1 MTHQESLTSDDIY
14 HAAKDL
20 FNKKD
25 KINIEKLFGKY
36 LKASYDY
43 RLWKIYLSYTK
54 TLNLSH
60 DKIMD
65 VYFYILNH
73 FEYGYDNYDF
83 IIACIEELDK
93 SEIADSIKNE
103 KIRNIYQQ
111 FLKIPMNN
119 LNKLWNQ
126 YETWEININRLSAK
140 NIIEQQQLLYLN
152 ALNVYQKI
160 SPYLQ
165 TNAYFNIF
173 DIELENPLKLT
184 KKNFETR
191 ISFVFQYFLCLIPKK
206 ENIEILKTLYLPN
219 VYNSKKDLEK
229 LKNLSSTSLLLSFW
243 FSFFYKIDLF
253 NLNSNTNF
261 TLIAINYLNFFIQ
274 NKSLKE
280 FRDMF
285 NHISTSFTDIKP
297 HLYIFVAETEYMLN
311 NPDEAYKIMVKA
323 YEKFGDNNLLNEKF
337 IELLIKYNDT
347 EKIKIFFK
355 KLVKTEKMYD
365 MMMNYEFRKGCF
377 NNYQTILLQKQD
389 AIKNNELLD
398 NVSIALSPIAFKGTQ
413 GVIQSIIKTFE
424 YLDLTFSGT
433 FNTKNILK
441 KLPILPDNENI
452 FKNIDINALIQ
463 LLTKI
468 N

>member
-1 MTHQESLTSDDIY
+1 MI
-14 HAAKDL
+14 
-20 FNKKD
+20 
-25 KINIEKLFGKY
+25 
-36 LKASYDY
+36 
-43 RLWKIYLSYTK
+43 
-54 TLNLSH
+54 
-60 DKIMD
+60 
-65 VYFYILNH
+65 
-73 FEYGYDNYDF
+73 
-83 IIACIEELDK
+83 
-93 SEIADSIKNE
+93 
-103 KIRNIYQQ
+103 
-111 FLKIPMNN
+111 
-119 LNKLWNQ
+119 
-126 YETWEININRLSAK
+126 
-140 NIIEQQQLLYLN
+140 
-152 ALNVYQKI
+152 
-160 SPYLQ
+160 
-165 TNAYFNIF
+165 
-173 DIELENPLKLT
+173 
-184 KKNFETR
+184 
-191 ISFVFQYFLCLIPKK
+191 
-206 ENIEILKTLYLPN
+206 
-219 VYNSKKDLEK
+219 
-229 LKNLSSTSLLLSFW
+229 
-243 FSFFYKIDLF
+243 
-253 NLNSNTNF
+253 
-261 TLIAINYLNFFIQ
+261 
-274 NKSLKE
+274 
-280 FRDMF
+280 

-398 NVSIALSPIAFKGTQ
+398 NVSIALSPIVFKGTQ